1 MADLFKVVRG
11 NIQGWNIQ
19 SSVKCGLLFLLQSG
33 LIIES
38 IKGLKDTIQENQL
51 YTEWRKGSRAEV
63 QLAVICSQSIFKR
76 TKDQK
81 GRAGGGRGTL
91 TSFAVARIRGL
102 KATGKLICLGP
113 MCFFMRRVLV
123 KRRRRSCFGPFY
135 STLKSEHCLTHGP
148 TADFVFCLWYWRYVF
163 QIGIFT

>member
-51 YTEWRKGSRAEV
+51 YTEWRNVSRAEV
-63 QLAVICSQSIFKR
+63 QIAVICSQSIFKR

-81 GRAGGGRGTL
+81 GRGG
-91 TSFAVARIRGL
+91 AVAG
-102 KATGKLICLGP
+102 
-113 MCFFMRRVLV
+113 
-123 KRRRRSCFGPFY
+123 
-135 STLKSEHCLTHGP
+135 EH
-148 TADFVFCLWYWRYVF
+148 
-163 QIGIFT
+163 